1 MKTIKINSEFASEI
15 VCAVPYAYWL
25 HTQGKLEKVITTK
38 GMTPFYYFCDD
49 VSEEIE
55 KRTVNNEVSGLNDL
69 PNNWIHGTRPKEEPG
84 VLDYSEWMPPPY
96 IEKYKTKDFDTLKP
110 FVVINNNY
118 NREFGRD
125 ISESLRYFDVKTL
138 YELFNYLTEIGYS
151 VVYKRPDNTE
161 FSLDENEIHTLANNH
176 TLSADVEGIG
186 IITDYE
192 LTEYYDNVHLID
204 TIVYNSEESYNE
216 TQLKLF
222 SSAEGFITTNGGGA
236 MLCGYF
242 KKPVIVYVPDGK
254 ELRKN
259 YLDNDNSYFRKL
271 SGCDVYPVLDPG
283 PNNDY
288 SKVINKV
295 KEVFDEKN

>member
-1 MKTIKINSEFASEI
+1 
-15 VCAVPYAYWL
+15 
-25 HTQGKLEKVITTK
+25 
-38 GMTPFYYFCDD
+38 
-49 VSEEIE
+49 
-55 KRTVNNEVSGLNDL
+55 
-69 PNNWIHGTRPKEEPG
+69 
-84 VLDYSEWMPPPY
+84 MPPPY